1 MTISTHKP
9 PPALHADLALVPWL
23 RDLPGPL
30 MDHLAAHCSRVH
42 LHDGQPVSRRGQFL
56 THLVIITQGRL
67 SMYIIGRTG
76 KRHVLG
82 QLQRGQVFG
91 LIPVVEQ
98 SSGIYNAQ
106 SQGNSEVLMLAGDAF
121 LAVLNQH
128 MPLARA
134 LIEVLCAR
142 SRRLQD
148 YLAAR
153 NLYPLSGQLALLL
166 LNAAQLHGVQGTL
179 TDSAIEIK
187 VAQSDLADM
196 LGVSRQ
202 SLNAELKKLEALGLL
217 NVAYSKVHI
226 PDVPKLRNWLA
237 KQE

>member
-1 MTISTHKP
+1 MTVHTHSP
-9 PPALHADLALVPWL
+9 PPELRADLALVPWL
-23 RDLPGPL
+23 RDLPVPL
-30 MDHLAAHCSRVH
+30 MDHLAAHTNRVH
-42 LHDGQPVSRRGQFL
+42 LQDGEPVSRRGQFL

-67 SMYIIGRTG
+67 AMHIIGRTG
-76 KRHVLG
+76 RRHVLG

-106 SQGNSEVLMLAGDAF
+106 AQGASEVLLLEGDAF
-121 LAVLNQH
+121 MHVLNQH

-148 YLAAR
+148 FLAAR
-153 NLYPLSGQLALLL
+153 NLYPLSGQLAVLL
-166 LNAAQLHGVQGTL
+166 LNAAQLHGVEGTL
-179 TDSAIEIK
+179 SDSAIELK

-202 SLNAELKKLEALGLL
+202 SLNTEIKKLEALGLL
-217 NVAYSKVHI
+217 KVAYSKVHI
-226 PDVPKLRNWLA
+226 PNVPRLRDWLSA
-237 KQE
+237 QE

>member
-1 MTISTHKP
+1 MTVHTQSP
-9 PPALHADLALVPWL
+9 PPELRADLALVPWL
-23 RDLPGPL
+23 RDLPAPL
-30 MDHLAAHCSRVH
+30 MDHLAAHTNRVH
-42 LHDGQPVSRRGQFL
+42 LQDGEPVSRRGQFL

-67 SMYIIGRTG
+67 AMHIIGRTG
-76 KRHVLG
+76 RRHVLG

-106 SQGNSEVLMLAGDAF
+106 AQGASEVLLLEGDAF
-121 LAVLNQH
+121 MH

-148 YLAAR
+148 FLAAR
-153 NLYPLSGQLALLL
+153 NLYPLSGQLAVLL
-166 LNAAQLHGVQGTL
+166 LNAAQLHGVEGTL
-179 TDSAIEIK
+179 SDSAIELK

-202 SLNAELKKLEALGLL
+202 SLNTEIKKLEALGLL
-217 NVAYSKVHI
+217 NVAYSKVQI
-226 PDVPKLRNWLA
+226 PNVARLRDWLA
-237 KQE
+237 AQE